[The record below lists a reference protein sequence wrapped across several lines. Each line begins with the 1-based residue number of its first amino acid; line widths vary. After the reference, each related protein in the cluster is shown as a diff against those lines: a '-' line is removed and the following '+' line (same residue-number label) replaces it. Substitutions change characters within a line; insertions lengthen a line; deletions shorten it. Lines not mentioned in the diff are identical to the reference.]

1 MCADEMI
8 DEIQGR
14 VDDFGQSLTSVIQK
28 EYFGDSKKAVE
39 LLVIVEQLK
48 IASQNTLTE
57 LYEHMDQI
65 KNAQKKQVKVTSFL
79 LHKKNTPK

>member
-48 IASQNTLTE
+48 IAS
-57 LYEHMDQI
+57 
-65 KNAQKKQVKVTSFL
+65 
-79 LHKKNTPK
+79 